1 MKPALEA
8 SLKVAKDLQLF
19 EKWHE
24 RGDGPE
30 KSDTLADLVQ
40 CDKQLFCKSL
50 HLDNKIVP

>member
-30 KSDTLADLVQ
+30 NSDTLADLVQ

-50 HLDNKIVP
+50 HFDNKNIL